1 MIRTIEPFTPLQYI
15 IGKERF
21 FGLDFLVDEDVLIPR
36 PETEVLVETVLEIAK
51 GTRHKTQGARI
62 LDLCTGSGCIAIA
75 LMVRLCEGLMAR
87 PCSPS
92 IPSKAKGR
100 AEVLTKNASNCRIV
114 ASDIS
119 DRALEVAKKNASLNG
134 VSDGISFIHSDLF
147 KNIDGKFDIIV
158 SNPPYIARYEFE
170 SMQKEVLREPRLAI
184 DGGEDGLLFYR
195 RIFDEVPRYLKEGG
209 YCVVE
214 IGYGQREAVR
224 EIMERSGNFKVIDVR
239 KDQYGIDR
247 VITAKW
253 IN

>member
-1 MIRTIEPFTPLQYI
+1 MIRTIESFTPLQYI

-36 PETEVLVETVLEIAK
+36 PETEVLVETVLEIVK
-51 GTRHKTQGARI
+51 GTRHKAQGTRI
-62 LDLCTGSGCIAIA
+62 LDLGTGSGCIAVSF
-75 LMVRLCEGLMAR
+75 MSRL
-87 PCSPS
+87 
-92 IPSKAKGR
+92 I
-100 AEVLTKNASNCRIV
+100 LTKNASNCRIV

-158 SNPPYIARYEFE
+158 SNPPYVARYEFG

-195 RIFDEVPRYLKEGG
+195 RIFDEAPRYLKQGG
-209 YCVVE
+209 YCAVE

-224 EIMERSGNFKVIDVR
+224 DIMERSGNFKVIDVR